1 MAASRSST
9 RQWARA
15 GYVVLHAVSGV
26 YAGAC
31 VCIAVVDL
39 PVVHALSEGD
49 EALVAPALA
58 LSAMGRLMAPQL
70 LLMLLL
76 TALLT
81 WRARGRAARGW
92 VPLALLG
99 AIVAITLVVHI
110 PINQRIISGHL
121 TPSQV
126 PALLERWADFHW
138 LRTVLSLALPYS
150 VVRFLRKA
158 SMASAHVTQARVAS
172 AG

>member
-1 MAASRSST
+1 MATSRSSM
-9 RQWARA
+9 RQWARGA
-15 GYVVLHAVSGV
+15 YVVLHAVSGV

-31 VCIAVVDL
+31 LCIAVVAL
-39 PVVHALSEGD
+39 PVVRALSEEG
-49 EALVAPALA
+49 EALGAPALA

-70 LLMLLL
+70 VLMLLL
-76 TALLT
+76 TAVLT
-81 WRARGRAARGW
+81 WRARGRARRGW

-158 SMASAHVTQARVAS
+158 SVASANVALAPVAS